1 MSNARTRI
9 AASILGAVLLL
20 VGGVAYADPMTDLQN
35 QRDAN
40 ATEQER
46 LSSELEG
53 TDAGLQTAYLELA
66 RIDGELPIA
75 EAELTAAQ
83 EAVAAAERHQTSV
96 ADRLAV
102 AQTEASTLSSEIE
115 TAKTEISDTQDGI
128 GELARSRYRGG
139 DELSA
144 LTIVL
149 GASDPQDFAS
159 RTSAVNS
166 AMRSQGQVL
175 DELETT
181 AATQRNSQARL
192 DAVNIRIGELK
203 VEADAAVVAADAA
216 RTTAQERKTTLDNLR
231 VSQVSKAA
239 ELETLKSAISDQQ
252 AQLAADDLALAGQIQ
267 ALAEEQRLERERQA
281 AEAAA
286 AQAAADA
293 AKAAADAA
301 AAAANQ
307 GSGSSGSGSGSS
319 GSGSSGSG
327 SGSSGSGSSGSGSS
341 GSGSSGSG
349 SGSGS
354 GSSGGTSGLSLVPPV
369 PAPFYVTSPF
379 GMRIYP
385 ITGGRYMHNGTDIR
399 SSCGN
404 TQVSAADGRVIG
416 VRNAAG
422 NGTHGNQV
430 LVDHGVI
437 NGQSVV
443 SVYNHLSRF
452 AVSSGQSISQGQAI
466 GYTGMTGAV
475 TGCHVH
481 VEIWINGTAIN
492 PESLPGWNRS

>member
-203 VEADAAVVAADAA
+203 VEADAALVAADAA

-239 ELETLKSAISDQQ
+239 ELETLKATISDQQ

-307 GSGSSGSGSGSS
+307 GSGSSGSGS
-319 GSGSSGSG
+319 SG

-341 GSGSSGSG
+341 GSGS
-349 SGSGS
+349 SGS

>member
-159 RTSAVNS
+159 RTSSVNS
-166 AMRSQGQVL
+166 ALRSQGQVL

-192 DAVNIRIGELK
+192 DAVNVRIGELK
-203 VEADAAVVAADAA
+203 VEADAALVAADAA

-239 ELETLKSAISDQQ
+239 ELETLKATISDQQ

-307 GSGSSGSGSGSS
+307 GSGSSGSGS
-319 GSGSSGSG
+319 SG

-341 GSGSSGSG
+341 GSGS
-349 SGSGS
+349 SGS

>member
-239 ELETLKSAISDQQ
+239 ELETLKATISDQQ

-327 SGSSGSGSSGSGSS
+327 SGSSGSGS
-341 GSGSSGSG
+341 
-349 SGSGS
+349 SGS

>member
-239 ELETLKSAISDQQ
+239 ELETLKATISDQQ

-307 GSGSSGSGSGSS
+307 
-319 GSGSSGSG
+319 
-327 SGSSGSGSSGSGSS
+327 GSGSS

>member
-239 ELETLKSAISDQQ
+239 ELETLKATISDQQ

-327 SGSSGSGSSGSGSS
+327 SSGSGSGSSGSGS
-341 GSGSSGSG
+341 
-349 SGSGS
+349 SGS

>member
-159 RTSAVNS
+159 RTSSVNS
-166 AMRSQGQVL
+166 ALRSQGQVL

-239 ELETLKSAISDQQ
+239 ELETLKATISDQQ

-307 GSGSSGSGSGSS
+307 GSGSSGSGS
-319 GSGSSGSG
+319 SG

-341 GSGSSGSG
+341 GSGS
-349 SGSGS
+349 SGS

>member
-239 ELETLKSAISDQQ
+239 ELETLKATISDQQ

-307 GSGSSGSGSGSS
+307 GSGSSGSGS
-319 GSGSSGSG
+319 SG

-341 GSGSSGSG
+341 GSGS
-349 SGSGS
+349 SGS

>member
-239 ELETLKSAISDQQ
+239 ELETLKATISDQQ

-307 GSGSSGSGSGSS
+307 GSGSSGSGS
-319 GSGSSGSG
+319 SG

-341 GSGSSGSG
+341 GSGS
-349 SGSGS
+349 SGS

-481 VEIWINGTAIN
+481 VEIWINGTSIN

>member
-1 MSNARTRI
+1 MSNARTRM
-9 AASILGAVLLL
+9 AAAVLGAVLLL

-40 ATEQER
+40 ASEQER

-75 EAELTAAQ
+75 EAELTTAQ
-83 EAVAAAERHQTSV
+83 ENLAAAERHQTSIPV
-96 ADRLAV
+96 RLSVPQAAATTV
-102 AQTEASTLSSEIE
+102 TAEIE
-115 TAKTEISDTQDGI
+115 TANTEITETQDGI

-144 LTIVL
+144 LTVVL

-166 AMRSQGQVL
+166 ALRSQGQAL
-175 DELETT
+175 DDLETT

-216 RTTAQERKTTLDNLR
+216 RVTAQERKTTLDNLR
-231 VSQVSKAA
+231 ASQVVKAG
-239 ELETLKSAISDQQ
+239 ELETLKATITDQQ

-286 AQAAADA
+286 AKAKADA
-293 AKAAADAA
+293 E

-307 GSGSSGSGSGSS
+307 N
-319 GSGSSGSG
+319 
-327 SGSSGSGSSGSGSS
+327 SGSS

-354 GSSGGTSGLSLVPPV
+354 SGGGSGSGSGGSTSGLSLVPPV
-369 PAPFYVTSPF
+369 PAPFHVTSPF

-404 TQVSAADGRVIG
+404 TQVSAAAGRVIG

-452 AVSSGQSISQGQAI
+452 AVSNGQSIAQGQAI

-481 VEIWINGTAIN
+481 VEIWINGGAIN
-492 PESLPGWNRS
+492 PESLPGWNRSN